1 MIGLNLG
8 VPQHTLVSI
17 NLDCSNCTQCMS
29 EMLAKWLQKVDE
41 TSIPSWR
48 SLCQALFD
56 VDRSTANQIA
66 KKYHITDYNKQKGIT
81 MTLNIIIQNE
91 SFYEVCMKNFM
102 IMA

>member
-8 VPQHTLVSI
+8 VPQHTLVRI

-91 SFYEVCMKNFM
+91 SFYEVCMKDFM
-102 IMA
+102 VMA